1 MNRKERI
8 EVLLKKTFEPT
19 ELVVEDFSHQHS
31 RGAESHIEVYIVA
44 KSFDGCSI
52 VQKHRS
58 IYKVLQE
65 ELNSGLHALKLQ
77 VFGESEPR
85 GDKTEPPR
93 CGGGV

>member
-1 MNRKERI
+1 MNRKERV
-8 EVLLKKTFEPT
+8 EDLLKRAFLPT
-19 ELVVEDFSHQHS
+19 ELIVEDFSHQHS

-44 KSFDGCSI
+44 SSFDGCSV

-77 VFGESEPR
+77 VFGVQEQKSE
-85 GDKTEPPR
+85 KTEPPR
-93 CGGGV
+93 CGGS